1 MTLLVAPQVFAVVA
15 QVAFVFVDVRLILMW
30 VFAVMAQF
38 LLVFVHVAHVVIAVA
53 AIGIQVPPVP
63 RGVLAV
69 FADIG
74 SLFRCVR
81 FIAFFHVLP
90 EFALILRKVFVVLPQ
105 IGLVL
110 ADVSIVLANVAAVA
124 ADITFVLVD
133 VALILVAVLAILAQ
147 IAPILPGVFLV
158 LLDVLRLQGRVLALR
173 GRSGGHQTGEGE
185 PQQASSNKLFEVHKS
200 TLLKNVFP

>member
-15 QVAFVFVDVRLILMW
+15 QVAFVLVDVPLILIA
-30 VFAVMAQF
+30 VFAVMAQV
-38 LLVFVHVAHVVIAVA
+38 LLVFMHVAHVLIAVA

-105 IGLVL
+105 IGLV
-110 ADVSIVLANVAAVA
+110 A

-158 LLDVLRLQGRVLALR
+158 LLDVLRPRGRVLALR
-173 GRSGGHQTGEGE
+173 GRPGGHQTDEGE
-185 PQQASSNKLFEVHKS
+185 PQQASSNKVFKVHKS
-200 TLLKNVFP
+200 TLLKNDFP